1 MDLSGAGLL
10 VTAATLLGVVHA
22 FDVDHLVAVATFSS
36 AKSGHSNGLRFCA
49 HWAIGHG
56 LTILLLAVLVYLLG
70 VTLPDSFHQAA
81 EAMVGVALIALGVW
95 ALRSLR
101 AHVFSSDTA
110 AVAEA
115 MPIRRKP
122 LAIGALH
129 GLAGSAPILFA
140 FLADAHTPLLGLG
153 LILLFVCVDASRWP
167 VARLG
172 LRAHRR
178 PGKKPDAG
186 IARYDRRPVDRDWRD
201 HGLWLFLAL
210 RHRKWRQ
217 GGRRN

>member
-153 LILLFVCVDASRWP
+153 LILLFVAGVFASML
-167 VARLG
+167 VVGLLLGSAFARIAGLG
-172 LRAHRR
+172 RNLM
-178 PGKKPDAG
+178 P
-186 IARYDRRPVDRDWRD
+186 
-201 HGLWLFLAL
+201 AL
-210 RHRKWRQ
+210 RGMIAGLSIVI
-217 GGRRN
+217 GGTMVYGYI